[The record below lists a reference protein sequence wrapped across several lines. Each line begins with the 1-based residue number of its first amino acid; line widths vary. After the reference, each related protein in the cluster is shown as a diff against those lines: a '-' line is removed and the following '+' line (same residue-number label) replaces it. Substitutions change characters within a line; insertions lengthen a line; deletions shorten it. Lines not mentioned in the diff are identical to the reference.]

1 VLSSDQRFTLI
12 MLAIGT
18 AVGLI
23 GWFLRYMIGGM
34 RSDTEANTN
43 AITLLTKELSDLRIQ
58 LAERA
63 ATEAQTEAAD
73 LRRVHYRR
81 RRAWLR

>member
-1 VLSSDQRFTLI
+1 

-23 GWFLRYMIGGM
+23 GWFLRFLIAGM
-34 RSDTEANTN
+34 RADTEANTQ
-43 AITLLTKELSDLRIQ
+43 AINLLTKELGDLRVQ
-58 LAERA
+58 LAERS
-63 ATEAQTEAAD
+63 ATEAQAEAAD

>member
-1 VLSSDQRFTLI
+1 MTGDQRFTLI
-12 MLAIGT
+12 MAAIGI

-34 RSDTEANTN
+34 RSDTEANTA
-43 AITLLTKELSDLRIQ
+43 AIHLLTKELGDLRVQ

-63 ATEAQTEAAD
+63 ATEAQSEAAD

>member
-1 VLSSDQRFTLI
+1 MSNDQRFSLLL
-12 MLAIGT
+12 LAIGS
-18 AVGLI
+18 AVAVLGYLV
-23 GWFLRYMIGGM
+23 RQMIGGM
-34 RSDTEANTN
+34 RADTEANTT
-43 AITLLTKELSDLRIQ
+43 AINELTRELGELRVQ

-63 ATEAQTEAAD
+63 ATEAQAEAAD